1 MNEMDATTVARVLEK
16 DSATI
21 VIRLIT
27 IKLEQHGVVYGLRKF
42 ILHRNGRRRND
53 YYKMCT

>member
-21 VIRLIT
+21 VIRPIT
-27 IKLEQHGVVYGLRKF
+27 IRLEQHGVVYGLPKF
-42 ILHRNGRRRND
+42 IHLRNGRRKDD